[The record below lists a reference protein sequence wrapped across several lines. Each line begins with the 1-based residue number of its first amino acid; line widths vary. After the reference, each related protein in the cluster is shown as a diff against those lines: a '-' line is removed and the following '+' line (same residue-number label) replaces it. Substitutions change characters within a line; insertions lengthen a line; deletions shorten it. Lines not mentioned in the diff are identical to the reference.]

1 MRSAGQIVVAV
12 MMMAGLSRAPAIE
25 LSPDTRPVLLLQPP
39 RGDLMLAHRALHRVP
54 LPQAWRTSESD
65 RGFAEALQQQLSH
78 GAANWPWRRLIDSS
92 SGADSDTQLRTL
104 ADQTAVIAVV
114 HDELVDLGGRVEFH
128 VTVELVTVRGVATAH
143 ESRTRLR
150 VQYFAPSLSADSSA
164 PRRTTAPFVSDGPLD
179 EQVSTAATDLSQ
191 FLATMV
197 ARVSVPA
204 ALRPHNPTLG
214 ELGAHPICAE
224 CRASDQVVYVQPG
237 RVWVRVAKAPGSILA
252 LPLQSLRPPSS
263 RTKEFGSP
271 GIP

>member
-1 MRSAGQIVVAV
+1 MRPAGQIVGAV
-12 MMMAGLSRAPAIE
+12 MMVGLSCAPAME
-25 LSPDTRPVLLLQPP
+25 LSPDPRPVLLLQPP
-39 RGDLMLAHRALHRVP
+39 QGDLMLAHRALQRVP
-54 LPQAWRTSESD
+54 LPRAWRAPEPD

-78 GAANWPWRRLIDSS
+78 GAANWPWRRLIDST
-92 SGADSDTQLRTL
+92 SGADSDSQLATL

-114 HDELVDLGGRVEFH
+114 HDELVDLGGKVEFH
-128 VTVELVTVRGVATAH
+128 VTMELVTVRGIATAH
-143 ESRTRLR
+143 ESRSRTQ
-150 VQYFAPSLSADSSA
+150 VQYFAPSLSANSSA
-164 PRRTTAPFVSDGPLD
+164 PRRSTAPFVLDGPLD

-197 ARVSVPA
+197 ARVSVPP

-214 ELGAHPICAE
+214 ELGAHPVCGE

-237 RVWVRVAKAPGSILA
+237 RVWIRVAKPAGSILA
-252 LPLQSLRPPSS
+252 LPLQSARPPSS

>member
-1 MRSAGQIVVAV
+1 MRPAGQIVGAV
-12 MMMAGLSRAPAIE
+12 MAMVGLSRAPAME
-25 LSPDTRPVLLLQPP
+25 LSPDARPVLVLQSPQ
-39 RGDLMLAHRALHRVP
+39 GDLMLAQRALHRVP
-54 LPQAWRTSESD
+54 LPQAWRTSEAD

-92 SGADSDTQLRTL
+92 SGADSVSQLRTL

-114 HDELVDLGGRVEFH
+114 HDELVDLGGKVEFR
-128 VTVELVTVRGVATAH
+128 VTMELVTVRGIATPH
-143 ESRTRLR
+143 ETRTRTR
-150 VQYFAPSLSADSSA
+150 VQYFAPSLAADSSA
-164 PRRTTAPFVSDGPLD
+164 PRRSTAPFVMDGPLD

-191 FLATMV
+191 FLAAMV
-197 ARVSVPA
+197 ARVSVPP

-214 ELGAHPICAE
+214 ELRAHPLCSG

-252 LPLQSLRPPSS
+252 LPLQSARPPSS
-263 RTKEFGSP
+263 RTKDFGPP